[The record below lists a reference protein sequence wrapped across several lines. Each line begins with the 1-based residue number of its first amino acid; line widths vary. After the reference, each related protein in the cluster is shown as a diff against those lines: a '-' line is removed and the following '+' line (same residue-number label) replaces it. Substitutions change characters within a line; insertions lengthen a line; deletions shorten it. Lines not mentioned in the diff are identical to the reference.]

1 VYPTVLWLH
10 SAFRWVVIL
19 FALAALVRAFRS
31 ARGPWT
37 TADNRA
43 FNGFATTVGIQGG
56 LGLLLYFWLSPI
68 SRGALQHVGAAM
80 KDPMIRF
87 WIVEHPIGMLASIA
101 LAQIGNARIR
111 RTTDPARKRRLAR
124 VFMTLSILFMLGSI
138 PWPDRPYGRPL
149 FRGVQSEI
157 GGM

>member
-19 FALAALVRAFRS
+19 FALFALFRAFQS

-37 TADNRA
+37 PADDRA
-43 FNGFATTVGIQGG
+43 FKGFATTLNIQVG

-68 SRGALQHVGAAM
+68 PRGALHDLGAAM
-80 KDPMIRF
+80 KDPTIRF
-87 WIVEHPIGMLASIA
+87 WIVEHPVGIIASVA
-101 LAQIGNARIR
+101 LAHIGNARIR
-111 RTTDPARKRRLAR
+111 RATDPARKRRLAR
-124 VFMTLSILFMLGSI
+124 VFMTLSILLMLGST

-149 FRGVQSEI
+149 FRGF
-157 GGM
+157 

>member
-1 VYPTVLWLH
+1 MIWAVYPTVLWLH

-19 FALAALVRAFRS
+19 FALYALLRALRS

-37 TADNRA
+37 PADERA
-43 FNGFATTVGIQGG
+43 FNGFAASLGIQGG

-68 SRGALQHVGAAM
+68 PRGALHDFGAAM

-87 WIVEHPIGMLASIA
+87 WIVEHAVGMIASIA

-111 RTTDPARKRRLAR
+111 RATDPARKRRLAR
-124 VFMTLSILFMLGSI
+124 VFMTLSILLMLGSI

-149 FRGVQSEI
+149 FRGF
-157 GGM
+157 